1 MREERERHEKVHHEL
16 ETSCITRAR
25 RASIREEVL
34 PPPALLCFALF
45 CFTCFSFALFA
56 FTILSPISYLSSL
69 SSIFSISSTFPQ
81 SFFCLFSLSCVYL
94 CHKVLAHQG
103 HTAGV
108 ELFVQTEQRDQHHHA
123 RQDSVQS
130 ALSPTVPSSN
140 LESDSTDSTG
150 KVKEELQTAAT
161 AAAAAAEG
169 AAEAD
174 STKPGRNTHDWASIM
189 YR

>member
-1 MREERERHEKVHHEL
+1 MKKFTTSWKPLVSPVPDELVSEKRCYH
-16 ETSCITRAR
+16 R
-25 RASIREEVL
+25 
-34 PPPALLCFALF
+34 LLCFVLLCFVLLAFLF
-45 CFTCFSFALFA
+45 FALFA
-56 FTILSPISYLSSL
+56 FPILSPISYLSSL
-69 SSIFSISSTFPQ
+69 SSIFSISSTSPQ

-94 CHKVLAHQG
+94 CHKVLVHQG

-161 AAAAAAEG
+161 AAAAAEG